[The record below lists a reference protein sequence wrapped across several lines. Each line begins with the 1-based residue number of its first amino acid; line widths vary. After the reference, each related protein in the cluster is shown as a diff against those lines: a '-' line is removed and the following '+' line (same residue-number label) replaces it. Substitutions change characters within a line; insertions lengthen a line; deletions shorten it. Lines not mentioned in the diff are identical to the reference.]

1 MDILING
8 NIFGILITIFSF
20 YVGVLIQKKLNLK
33 FLSPMITSS
42 FIIISVLLIF
52 NIPYESYKKG
62 ADLITFFVAP
72 ATIVLCIPLYKNI
85 GIIKKY
91 FFPIFLGCFFGILF
105 SVVVTY
111 FLCNLFGINREIL
124 LSLFP
129 KSVTSSIGYEV
140 SKKIGAVV
148 ELTML
153 FIIIC
158 GVIGYC
164 VGEILFKI
172 FKIENKIAKGV
183 ALGTSSHVLG
193 TVKAVEL
200 GEIEG
205 AISTVSITVSG
216 IIAVVLIPILVNL
229 I

>member
-1 MDILING
+1 METLLNG
-8 NIFGILITIFSF
+8 NLFGILITIISF
-20 YVGVLIQKKLNLK
+20 YIGILVQKKLNLK

-42 FIIISVLLIF
+42 VIIISVLLVF
-52 NIPYESYKKG
+52 NIPYENYKKG
-62 ADLITFFVAP
+62 GDLITFFVAP
-72 ATIVLCIPLYKNI
+72 ATIVLCVPLYKNI

-91 FFPIFLGCFFGILF
+91 FFPIVLGCFFGILF
-105 SVVVTY
+105 GAILTY
-111 FLCNLFGINREIL
+111 YLCLTFGINKEIL
-124 LSLFP
+124 LSLYP

-164 VGEILFKI
+164 IGEFVFKI
-172 FKIENKIAKGV
+172 FKIENSIARGV

-193 TVKAVEL
+193 TIKAVEL
-200 GEIEG
+200 GEVEG
-205 AISTVSITVSG
+205 AISTVSITVAG
-216 IIAVVLIPILVNL
+216 IIAVVLIPILINFL
-229 I
+229 

>member
-1 MDILING
+1 MEFLING
-8 NIFGILITIFSF
+8 NLFGILLTIFSF
-20 YVGVLIQKKLNLK
+20 YIGILVQKKLNLK

-42 FIIISVLLIF
+42 IIIISILLIF
-52 NIPYESYKKG
+52 EIPYESYKKG
-62 ADLITFFVAP
+62 GDLITFFVAP

-85 GIIKKY
+85 KIIKKY
-91 FFPIFLGCFFGILF
+91 SFPIVLGCFFGILF
-105 SVVVTY
+105 GAIITY
-111 FLCNLFGINREIL
+111 LLCNVFGINREIL
-124 LSLFP
+124 LSLYP

-158 GVIGYC
+158 GIIGYC
-164 VGEILFKI
+164 IGEFLFNLLKI
-172 FKIENKIAKGV
+172 DNSIAKGV

-193 TVKAVEL
+193 TVKAVEM
-200 GEIEG
+200 GEVEG

-216 IIAVVLIPILVNL
+216 IIAVIIIPILVNFL
-229 I
+229 